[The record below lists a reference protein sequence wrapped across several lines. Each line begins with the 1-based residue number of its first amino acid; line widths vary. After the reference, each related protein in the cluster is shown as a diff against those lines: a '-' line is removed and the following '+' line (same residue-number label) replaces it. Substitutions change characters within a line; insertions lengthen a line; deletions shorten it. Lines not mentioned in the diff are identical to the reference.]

1 MKEKSRSAKAIKNSF
16 FGFVNQFIK
25 LLFTFVSRTIFI
37 KILGEQYLGVN
48 GLYSNILT
56 VLSLADMGLGNVMLF
71 SLYKPILE
79 NDKSSIVV
87 LLKYYKKLYQ
97 YIMFAI
103 LTIGVLFI
111 PFLRYVVNSD
121 LEYNK
126 LVLYYILNLLNSVA
140 SYIAIYKSALINAD
154 QKNYVV
160 SNIQTAFAIIQ
171 NIGQAV
177 LLLFTGNYTLYL
189 CFQVACTILTN
200 VTVNLK
206 ADKLYPFLK
215 EKIESCEQQIVDK
228 RHIIHNLKSTFLY
241 RSGTII
247 MNYTDN
253 ILISVIIGTVYV
265 GYYSNYSMLVSIIS
279 MFLSIIT
286 QALISGLGNL
296 NAEKDKVKSYEVF
309 NNLVIFYQWIST
321 TCSLCLIMVIN
332 DFITIWI
339 GKEYLLSTVTVV
351 AIVFNFY
358 IGHVTSPVWMYR
370 ETCGLFSQIK
380 YVMLI
385 ASGINIVLSIILGRY
400 FGIAGIIAATPISR
414 VLTVVWYEPGI
425 LFKEIFQKRVWNYW
439 KLQGWLL
446 LNIIVSVIACG
457 TICRFISSN
466 FLGICIKVIVIIV
479 ITTLI
484 FAILNKKFS
493 YLKKLALLI
502 FKRNKISG
510 K

>member
-79 NDKSSIVV
+79 KDNNAIVV
-87 LLKYYKKLYQ
+87 LLKYYKKLYR
-97 YIMFAI
+97 YIMIAI
-103 LTIGVLFI
+103 LILGILFI

-121 LEYNK
+121 LEYEQ
-126 LVLYYILNLLNSVA
+126 LVLYYILNLFNSVA

-154 QKNYVV
+154 QKNYIV
-160 SNIQTAFAIIQ
+160 SKIQTFFATIQ

-177 LLLFTGNYTLYL
+177 LLVFTGNYALYL
-189 CFQVACTILTN
+189 CFQVLCTLLTN
-200 VTVNLK
+200 ITVNVK

-215 EKIESCEQQIVDK
+215 EKVEICEQQIINK
-228 RHIIHNLKSTFLY
+228 RQIIQNLKSTFLY

-265 GYYSNYSMLVSIIS
+265 GYYSNYSMLVSVIS
-279 MFLSIIT
+279 TFLSIVS

-296 NAEKDKVKSYEVF
+296 NAEQDKDKSYYVF
-309 NNLVIFYQWIST
+309 CDLVIFYQWIST
-321 TCSLCLIMVIN
+321 TCSICFIMVIN

-339 GKEYLLSTVTVV
+339 GKDYLLSTVAVM

-385 ASGINIVLSIILGRY
+385 ASVINIILSIILGRY
-400 FGIAGIIAATPISR
+400 WGIAGIIAATPISR
-414 VLTVVWYEPGI
+414 ILTVVWYEPGI
-425 LFKEIFQKRVWNYW
+425 LFREIFKKSVRNYW
-439 KLQGWLL
+439 KLQSWLFF
-446 LNIIVSVIACG
+446 NIVISVIACSV
-457 TICRFISSN
+457 ICRFIAGN
-466 FLGICIKVIVIIV
+466 FLGICIKVIVVIV
-479 ITTLI
+479 VTTLI
-484 FAILNKKFS
+484 FAILNNKLG
-493 YLKKLALLI
+493 YLKKILQY
-502 FKRNKISG
+502 FKS
-510 K
+510 